1 MKGQDWKILIGV
13 FGLWGL
19 GRGSPPYSV
28 VVVPKENTLG
38 LNMGDPRSCSPSQC
52 TDIQAGGEVGDFIN
66 LRQFWTYISNGPWTS
81 SIKLSSSFY
90 GNIILNLNQGK
101 DRHFNSF
108 NSFFPQPNWWV

>member
-38 LNMGDPRSCSPSQC
+38 LNMGDPRS
-52 TDIQAGGEVGDFIN
+52 
-66 LRQFWTYISNGPWTS
+66 
-81 SIKLSSSFY
+81 
-90 GNIILNLNQGK
+90 
-101 DRHFNSF
+101 
-108 NSFFPQPNWWV
+108 